1 MRKSIFLLISL
12 LISVTSFAQVLRDS
26 IHWNTPYYTIVY
38 SEVLEQPKAVW
49 YTVACPNGTASRA
62 GMDFYTE
69 PGIKTSDNADY
80 VNNEWDKGHMA
91 PAASLNC
98 DKNMLWETFN
108 YMNSALQQ
116 QSLNRGVWKKLE
128 MQERIWAQTSH
139 VDVYIRV
146 EFDKVPKRVPT
157 NAAIPKGFY
166 KELKVGNTKY
176 CYYFPNVAPTTN
188 ELEKFKCNC
197 R

>member
-1 MRKSIFLLISL
+1 MRKSILLFVSL
-12 LISVTSFAQVLRDS
+12 LLSVTSFAQVLKDS
-26 IHWNTPYYTIVY
+26 IHWNTPYYTIIY

-49 YTVACPNGTASRA
+49 YNVTCPNGTASRA
-62 GMDFYTE
+62 GMDFYLE

-80 VNNEWDKGHMA
+80 VNNEWDKGHMV

-98 DKNMLWETFN
+98 DKNMLWKTFS

-128 MQERIWAQTSH
+128 IQERIWAQTSH
-139 VDVYIRV
+139 VEVYIRV

-166 KELKVGNTKY
+166 KELKIGNTKH
-176 CYYFPNVAPTTN
+176 CYYFPNVSPTTN